1 MVLQVIRVF
10 RDVEICEKDLALY
23 LRYFPPTSRVLY
35 YLYSIYLRC
44 VLYMT
49 G

>member
-23 LRYFPPTSRVLY
+23 LRYFPPHQEY
-35 YLYSIYLRC
+35 YIICTVYIYI
-44 VLYMT
+44 VYFT
-49 G
+49 